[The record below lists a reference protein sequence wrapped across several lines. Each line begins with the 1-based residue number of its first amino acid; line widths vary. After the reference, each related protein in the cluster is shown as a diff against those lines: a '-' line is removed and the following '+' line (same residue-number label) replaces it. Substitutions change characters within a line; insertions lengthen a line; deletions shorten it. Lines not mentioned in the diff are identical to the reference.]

1 MPTAAYA
8 QQLPHTCF
16 GGPRRRSLQTIR
28 ASNVLGGG
36 AAPPPP
42 PPRNVT
48 HTGNGLVSRVG
59 ERVLVGN
66 WEILDISK
74 LDNALAMFY

>member
-1 MPTAAYA
+1 MPMAAYA

-16 GGPRRRSLQTIR
+16 GGPRRRSLHTIR
-28 ASNVLGGG
+28 ASNVDGGVVVN
-36 AAPPPP
+36 

-48 HTGNGLVSRVG
+48 HTGNGLVSRLG
-59 ERVLVGN
+59 ENVLVGN

-74 LDNALAMFY
+74 FDNALAIFYS